1 MRKTLCKLRLVL
13 HLFRGMVIAAV
24 CFPRGSAQ
32 RRQAL
37 IQAWTL
43 TMLRLC
49 GVRLVVH
56 HNAARL
62 DGHVLVV
69 GNHVSWIDIY
79 VINAWR
85 PTPFV
90 AKAEVRGWP
99 VIGWLAMQLETVF
112 IRREKRSEA
121 KRITHELAQR
131 LSDGGAVCV
140 FPEGTTSDGAGL
152 LPFHANLFEAAIVA
166 GCPVQPIC
174 LMYEDKHGRQAQGP
188 AYIGDMSLG
197 ESLDKLL
204 IEGPFIAHLYI
215 GAPIMPAG
223 MSRREL
229 AARAQVAVAAALTE
243 MQADI
248 APFIA
253 VGTSTSARSGGE
265 HAAQKDAVSHH

>member
-1 MRKTLCKLRLVL
+1 MKKALCKLRLVL
-13 HLFRGMVIAAV
+13 HLLRGMMIAML
-24 CFPRGSAQ
+24 CFSRVPAQ

-37 IQAWTL
+37 IRAWTL

-56 HNAARL
+56 HDAARL

-90 AKAEVRGWP
+90 AKAEVRRWP
-99 VIGWLAMQLETVF
+99 VIGWLAMQLDTVF
-112 IRREKRSEA
+112 IQREKRSEA
-121 KRITHELAQR
+121 KRITQELAQR

-152 LPFHANLFEAAIVA
+152 LPFHANLFEAAILA

-174 LMYEDKHGRQAQGP
+174 LMYEDKDGRQTHAP
-188 AYIGDMSLG
+188 AYIGEMSLS

-204 IEGPFIAHLYI
+204 TGGPFTAHLYI
-215 GAPIMPAG
+215 GAPILPAAMG
-223 MSRREL
+223 RREL
-229 AARAQVAVAAALTE
+229 ASRAQQAVAAALSE
-243 MQADI
+243 MQRGIEHFSA
-248 APFIA
+248 AGGPA
-253 VGTSTSARSGGE
+253 SARFRSE
-265 HAAQKDAVSHH
+265 RAEQKEPVSHS